1 MNGPDHYR
9 AAERLLAGTPK
20 TNADRER
27 GIEGN
32 DPWPPTEMELRAAQV
47 HATLA
52 LAAAT
57 ALNDF
62 EGGMSAP
69 DYNTWMGVAGV
80 NGTETAA
87 G

>member
-1 MNGPDHYR
+1 MNGPEHHR
-9 AAERLLAGTPK
+9 EAEAALEASDYQRMHWGESGSRDDL
-20 TNADRER
+20 R
-27 GIEGN
+27 GAM
-32 DPWPPTEMELRAAQV
+32 WELQRAQV

-69 DYNTWMGVAGV
+69 DYNTWMGVAGA